1 MLHLSN
7 QLFNTSLLSLAL
19 LANTAVTAT
28 ANTSET
34 INSEET
40 PILKIEIDKQFDSD
54 RPLQDRQLLQL
65 DQQLQQ
71 LDYQQQQ
78 REYQQ
83 WLRDRQQQQLQQ
95 QNLYPPLQQP
105 QLRGF

>member
-1 MLHLSN
+1 MFNLSN
-7 QLFNTSLLSLAL
+7 QLFNTSLLCLVL
-19 LANTAVTAT
+19 LGSTTVTAT
-28 ANTSET
+28 ANCFET

-54 RPLQDRQLLQL
+54 RPLQNRQLLQL

-78 REYQQ
+78 QLGQQ

-95 QNLYPPLQQP
+95 QNIYVPLQ
-105 QLRGF
+105 